1 MSILDAIT
9 HWVLLVGDL
18 LGGWILLLQRD
29 LGLLV
34 VAIVTALMLVGVRR
48 WATDQGWL
56 RRAQADAKRLKQLR
70 REALARGDRAA
81 ANRHR
86 TLAGRIGLM
95 RLGGEGKPLLWA
107 IVPVAL
113 LAVWAYER
121 MPYLPP
127 EPGAELA
134 VHLVHPAS
142 AAGTLAHLVPEDGLA
157 EPADGWVTAFV
168 IDPIDPRQAVASWR
182 LRPQADHDL
191 IVVSERGRFAHPL
204 PLTSRNA
211 PPVMLTHTPDM
222 TIFSHLD
229 LVERRLFG
237 IVPGLPA
244 VMLPAWLVGYLILTL
259 AMVPVTK
266 RVFRL
271 E

>member
-1 MSILDAIT
+1 MSILDTIT
-9 HWVLLVGDL
+9 RWVLVVGDL
-18 LGGWILLLQRD
+18 LGGWILLLPRD
-29 LGLLV
+29 LGLLAV
-34 VAIVTALMLVGVRR
+34 GIVTALLLVGVRR

-56 RRAQADAKRLKQLR
+56 RRARDDAKRLKQLR

-81 ANRHR
+81 ADRHR

-95 RLGGEGKPLLWA
+95 RLGGEGRPLIWA

-121 MPYLPP
+121 LPYLQPV
-127 EPGAELA
+127 PGAELA

-142 AAGTLAHLVPEDGLA
+142 AVGTLAHLVPEEGLEVA
-157 EPADGWVTAFV
+157 DDRWITNFVADPAN
-168 IDPIDPRQAVASWR
+168 PRQSVATWR
-182 LRPQADHDL
+182 LKPTADQRL
-191 IVVSERGRFAHPL
+191 TLVSERGRFMHPL
-204 PLTSRNA
+204 PLSGSSM
-211 PPVMLTHTPDM
+211 PLVMIPHLEDG
-222 TIFSHLD
+222 TIVSHLD

-237 IVPGLPA
+237 VIPGLPA
-244 VMLPAWLVGYLILTL
+244 AMLPAWLVGYLILTI